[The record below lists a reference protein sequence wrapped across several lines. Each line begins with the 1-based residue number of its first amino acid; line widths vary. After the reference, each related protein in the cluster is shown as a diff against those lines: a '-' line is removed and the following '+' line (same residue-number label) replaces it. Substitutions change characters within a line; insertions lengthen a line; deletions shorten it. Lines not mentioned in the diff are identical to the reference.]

1 MSRTPK
7 TPEDWW
13 STAIVEMQPGT
24 IRFRGYAIEELI
36 GRVGFA
42 EMVWLLTRGELPDR
56 RKAELLEAALV
67 AAVDHGPQ
75 APSIAAARMAMTCG
89 VGINNAM
96 ASAINMLGDVH
107 GGAGE
112 QCVALLQAIA
122 RRLDEAG
129 ASDGAAVKAAVAAEM
144 TALAA
149 AGVPDSLAGAKV
161 YAENPSL
168 ISRSHFARHLVKTGR
183 APDVKSVFQSYLV
196 KGKPGF
202 VPHQWASLA
211 QAVSWIR
218 ASGGI
223 AVVAHPGR
231 YNFSKPELHAFLAQF
246 RDCGGAGIEVV
257 TGSHSPEQ
265 YLEFARIAREF
276 GLAASRGS
284 DYHGKGESRADL
296 GVLPQLPDDL
306 KPVWHD
312 W

>member
-1 MSRTPK
+1 MLK
-7 TPEDWW
+7 PEELV
-13 STAIVEMQPGT
+13 ARAAANRVEMLALTDHDGVS
-24 IRFRGYAIEELI
+24 GL
-36 GRVGFA
+36 A
-42 EMVWLLTRGELPDR
+42 EARA
-56 RKAELLEAALV
+56 KAESEGVRFVDGVEISVTWEGTTVHIVGLQIDPETPVLRSGLESIREGRARRAEKMGDALEAA
-67 AAVDHGPQ
+67 
-75 APSIAAARMAMTCG
+75 
-89 VGINNAM
+89 GI
-96 ASAINMLGDVH
+96 
-107 GGAGE
+107 
-112 QCVALLQAIA
+112 
-122 RRLDEAG
+122 
-129 ASDGAAVKAAVAAEM
+129 
-144 TALAA
+144 
-149 AGVPDSLAGAKV
+149 PDSLAGAKT
-161 YAENPSL
+161 YADNPSL

-183 APDVKSVFQSYLV
+183 APDVKSVFQRYLV

-211 QAVSWIR
+211 DAVSWIR

-246 RDCGGAGIEVV
+246 KDCGGAGIEVV

-296 GVLPQLPDDL
+296 GALPQLPGDL

>member
-1 MSRTPK
+1 MLKPDELVAR
-7 TPEDWW
+7 
-13 STAIVEMQPGT
+13 AAANGVEMLALTDHDGVS
-24 IRFRGYAIEELI
+24 GL
-36 GRVGFA
+36 A
-42 EMVWLLTRGELPDR
+42 EARA
-56 RKAELLEAALV
+56 KAESEGVRFVDGVEISVTWEGTTVHIVGLQIDPEAPLLRSGLESVREGRARRAEKMGDALEAA
-67 AAVDHGPQ
+67 
-75 APSIAAARMAMTCG
+75 
-89 VGINNAM
+89 GI
-96 ASAINMLGDVH
+96 
-107 GGAGE
+107 
-112 QCVALLQAIA
+112 
-122 RRLDEAG
+122 
-129 ASDGAAVKAAVAAEM
+129 
-144 TALAA
+144 
-149 AGVPDSLAGAKV
+149 PDSLAGAKT
-161 YAENPSL
+161 YADNPSL

-183 APDVKSVFQSYLV
+183 APDVKSVFQRYLV

-211 QAVSWIR
+211 EAVSWIR

-246 RDCGGAGIEVV
+246 SDCGGAGIEVV

-296 GVLPQLPDDL
+296 GALPQLPGDL

>member
-1 MSRTPK
+1 LLKP
-7 TPEDWW
+7 
-13 STAIVEMQPGT
+13 
-24 IRFRGYAIEELI
+24 EEL
-36 GRVGFA
+36 
-42 EMVWLLTRGELPDR
+42 
-56 RKAELLEAALV
+56 V
-67 AAVDHGPQ
+67 AR
-75 APSIAAARMAMTCG
+75 AAANG
-89 VGINNAM
+89 VEVLALTDHDGVSGLAEARARAEAEHLRFVDGVEISVTWEG
-96 ASAINMLGDVH
+96 SAVH
-107 GGAGE
+107 IVG
-112 QCVALLQAIA
+112 LQIDPENPVLRSGLESIREGRA
-122 RRLDEAG
+122 RRAKKMGD
-129 ASDGAAVKAAVAAEM
+129 
-144 TALAA
+144 ALAA
-149 AGVPDSLAGAKV
+149 AGVPDSLAGAKT
-161 YAENPSL
+161 YAENPDL

-231 YNFSKPELHAFLAQF
+231 YKFPKPELQAFLAQF
-246 RDCGGAGIEVV
+246 RDCGGAAIEVV

-265 YLEFARIAREF
+265 YLEFARVAREF

-284 DYHGKGESRADL
+284 DYHGKGESKADL
-296 GVLPQLPDDL
+296 GALPQLPDDL